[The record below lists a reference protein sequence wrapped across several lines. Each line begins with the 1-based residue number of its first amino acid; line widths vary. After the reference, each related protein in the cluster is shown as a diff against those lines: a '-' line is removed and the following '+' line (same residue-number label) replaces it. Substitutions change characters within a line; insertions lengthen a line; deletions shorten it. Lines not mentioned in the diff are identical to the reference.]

1 MITYLVI
8 GNPNPSLTA
17 EVDVYIDGEKMNT
30 TPYSIPPGGRVF
42 PRYGI
47 NGGPVQV
54 VSTNGVEVFAS
65 ERSKYLDS
73 FNEILGIPNE
83 RLTTDYWY
91 TTYDDLGMITYLV
104 IGAP

>member
-1 MITYLVI
+1 M
-8 GNPNPSLTA
+8 NPSSH
-17 EVDVYIDGEKMNT
+17 
-30 TPYSIPPGGRVF
+30 YSIPPGGRVF

-91 TTYDDLGMITYLV
+91 TTYDDLGMTAYL
-104 IGAP
+104 IIAAP